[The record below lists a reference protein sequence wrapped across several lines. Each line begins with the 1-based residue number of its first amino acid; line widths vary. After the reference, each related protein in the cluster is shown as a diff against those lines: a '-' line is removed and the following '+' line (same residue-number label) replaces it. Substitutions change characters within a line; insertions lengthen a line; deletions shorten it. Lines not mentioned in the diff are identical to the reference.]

1 MWLNWRA
8 HFTRTA
14 ANAVCVCVHACV
26 RACVHA
32 CVRMCGFKPFSKAKK
47 YMNSTSLTE
56 SSVVQE
62 NTGLTHIFSQSD
74 SQLLKSKIKYLL
86 CTTIKL
92 FNSNVLK
99 QTKEH
104 NTLQQIETLKLCL
117 VKSIESHWHRPSCF
131 LSKLY

>member
-1 MWLNWRA
+1 
-8 HFTRTA
+8 
-14 ANAVCVCVHACV
+14 
-26 RACVHA
+26 
-32 CVRMCGFKPFSKAKK
+32 
-47 YMNSTSLTE
+47 MNSTSPTE

-62 NTGLTHIFSQSD
+62 NTGLTYIFSQSD

-86 CTTIKL
+86 CTKIKL

-117 VKSIESHWHRPSCF
+117 VKSIESH
-131 LSKLY
+131 

>member
-1 MWLNWRA
+1 
-8 HFTRTA
+8 
-14 ANAVCVCVHACV
+14 
-26 RACVHA
+26 
-32 CVRMCGFKPFSKAKK
+32 
-47 YMNSTSLTE
+47 MNSTSPTE

-74 SQLLKSKIKYLL
+74 SQLLKSQIKYLL

-104 NTLQQIETLKLCL
+104 KTLQQNETFKLCL
-117 VKSIESHWHRPSCF
+117 VK
-131 LSKLY
+131 Y